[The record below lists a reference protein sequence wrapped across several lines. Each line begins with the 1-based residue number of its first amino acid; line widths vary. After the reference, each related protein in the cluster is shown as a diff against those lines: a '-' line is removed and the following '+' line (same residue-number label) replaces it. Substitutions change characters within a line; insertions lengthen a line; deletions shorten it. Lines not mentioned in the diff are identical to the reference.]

1 MSLAQ
6 TSPVVNEDDGARS
19 VAATASVS
27 ISARDAGGGR
37 ARPTDVSEF
46 HGPAAP
52 STKLLTAKE
61 QAAAEEAKEK
71 LERMVKVRT
80 NPGGRAIIAGGTAV
94 LCGQPYQ

>member
-6 TSPVVNEDDGARS
+6 TSSGVNEDDGARS
-19 VAATASVS
+19 VVATASVS

-80 NPGGRAIIAGGTAV
+80 NPGGRAIAGGTAV
-94 LCGQPYQ
+94 LCDQAY